1 MILLSVLRILI
12 YACSVVICVRVII
25 KRTSFSSA
33 SYSVRAI
40 NDSSVGIYKYCIL
53 SKYGII
59 IDVPINIC
67 DLVLLFPFV
76 CVSRKS
82 FFFFFFCVFTLP
94 KERFSW
100 LRSNPEKL
108 PTLKETSKTLT
119 SDGLFEKTAN
129 RKVINKIARKR

>member
-67 DLVLLFPFV
+67 DLVLLFHLVSVSRSSSSVFIWRLSMIV
-76 CVSRKS
+76 HCVSGNKLFIS
-82 FFFFFFCVFTLP
+82 SDIFCVVTP
-94 KERFSW
+94 NNNKRWPWHIEQ
-100 LRSNPEKL
+100 
-108 PTLKETSKTLT
+108 TSPVRV
-119 SDGLFEKTAN
+119 F
-129 RKVINKIARKR
+129 II